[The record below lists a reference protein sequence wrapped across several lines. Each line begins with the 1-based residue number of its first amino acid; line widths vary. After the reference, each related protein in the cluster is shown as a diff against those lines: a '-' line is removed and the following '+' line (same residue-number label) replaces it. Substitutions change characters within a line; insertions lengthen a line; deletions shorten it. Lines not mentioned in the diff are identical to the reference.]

1 VSTPGEDADPGRTE
15 TAGHPLHGEHAL
27 PVDPDVERATAPKVT
42 WDVLTVIAVGGAL
55 GSLARW
61 GLTHGIAAGAG
72 DFPWATFIENVSG
85 CLALGVLMVLVQELW
100 PADGRARL
108 LRPFAGVGVLGGW
121 TTFSTYALDTR
132 GLLAGGHGGTAAA
145 YLVGSVLGGLLA
157 VWAGIEATERVVL
170 REPA

>member
-1 VSTPGEDADPGRTE
+1 MTPGEEADPGRTG
-15 TAGHPLHGEHAL
+15 ASRPLHGEHAL
-27 PVDPDVERATAPKVT
+27 PVDPDVERASALTAT
-42 WDVLTVIAVGGAL
+42 WDVVAVIAVGGAL

-61 GLTHGIAAGAG
+61 ALDQGLAATSSG
-72 DFPWATFIENVSG
+72 FPWATFLENISG

-100 PADGRARL
+100 PPIGPARL

-121 TTFSTYALDTR
+121 TTFSTYALDSR

-145 YLVGSVLGGLLA
+145 YLVGSVLAGLLA
-157 VWAGIEATERVVL
+157 VWAGIAVTESLVL